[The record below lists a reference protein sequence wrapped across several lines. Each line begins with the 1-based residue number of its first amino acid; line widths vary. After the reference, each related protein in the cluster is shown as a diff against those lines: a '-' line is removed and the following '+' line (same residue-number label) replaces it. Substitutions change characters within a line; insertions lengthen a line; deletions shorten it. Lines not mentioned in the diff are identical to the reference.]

1 MESWS
6 ARGQRGGRDR
16 ATWAPVRAGG
26 WWHLH
31 GAKDGASHAGGN
43 ALMATVVVIDDT
55 PEVTAVL
62 DDVFERA
69 GHRVVRVRN
78 GGDGIEACQRVRPD
92 LVLLDLQLPDMS
104 G

>member
-1 MESWS
+1 
-6 ARGQRGGRDR
+6 
-16 ATWAPVRAGG
+16 
-26 WWHLH
+26 
-31 GAKDGASHAGGN
+31 
-43 ALMATVVVIDDT
+43 MATVVVIDDT

-104 G
+104 GFEVLERIDVEEPPVIIVTGHGNTSLA